1 MPQLL
6 LLLAAAALFFWII
19 GRYGRGSPAQTA
31 RLIRQMSGVALMGA
45 SGFMALRGAVVAAAP
60 LFILG
65 LGLAVPN
72 LSFAAN
78 SFSWGR
84 RSEGQ
89 KSSVRTGMLA
99 MELDHDTGA
108 MDGVI
113 LAGRF
118 KGKRLRVLSL
128 DELVEL
134 MQECQSASDQ
144 SASLL
149 EAYLDRAHPDW
160 RTRPGG
166 SRQSSGTSPPPPGSA
181 MSREEAY
188 AVLGLKPNCGEKEI
202 RAAHRQLM
210 KQYHPDR
217 GGSDYLAAKINQA
230 KDILVG

>member
-1 MPQLL
+1 MPQILL
-6 LLLAAAALFFWII
+6 ALAAAVLFFWII
-19 GRYGRGSPAQTA
+19 GKFGGGSPAQTA
-31 RLIRQMSGVALMGA
+31 TLIRRMSGVALMGA
-45 SGFMALRGAVVAAAP
+45 SGFLALRGAVAAAAP

-65 LGLAVPN
+65 LGLVVPN
-72 LSFAAN
+72 FSFAPN
-78 SFSWGR
+78 SFTWGR

-89 KSSVRTGMLA
+89 KSSVKTGMLS

-108 MDGVI
+108 MDGEI

-118 KGKRLRVLSL
+118 KGKRLKALSL

-149 EAYLDRAHPDW
+149 EAYLDRTHPDW
-160 RTRPGG
+160 RSRAG
-166 SRQSSGTSPPPPGSA
+166 SRQRSGSPPPGA
-181 MSREEAY
+181 MMSREEAY
-188 AVLGLKPNCGEKEI
+188 AVLGLKPNCAEKEI
-202 RAAHRQLM
+202 RAAHRRLM

-230 KDILVG
+230 KDVLVG

>member
-1 MPQLL
+1 MPQILL
-6 LLLAAAALFFWII
+6 ALAAAVLFFWII
-19 GRYGRGSPAQTA
+19 GRYGGSPAQTA
-31 RLIRQMSGVALMGA
+31 TLIRRMGGVALMGA
-45 SGFMALRGAVVAAAP
+45 SGFLALRGAVAAAAP

-65 LGLAVPN
+65 LGMVVPN
-72 LSFAAN
+72 FNFVPN

-89 KSSVRTGMLA
+89 KSSVRTGILS

-108 MDGVI
+108 MDGEI

-118 KGKRLRVLSL
+118 RGKRLKALSL

-149 EAYLDRAHPDW
+149 EAYLDRTHTDW
-160 RTRPGG
+160 RTRAG
-166 SRQSSGTSPPPPGSA
+166 SHRSSGGPPPPSA
-181 MSREEAY
+181 MMSREEAY

-202 RAAHRQLM
+202 RDAHRRLM

-230 KDILVG
+230 KDVLVG

>member
-1 MPQLL
+1 MPQILL
-6 LLLAAAALFFWII
+6 VLAAAVLFFWII

-31 RLIRQMSGVALMGA
+31 KLIRQMGGVALMGA
-45 SGFMALRGAVVAAAP
+45 GGFMALRGAVVAAAP

-65 LGLAVPN
+65 LGMVVPN
-72 LSFAAN
+72 FSFVPG
-78 SFSWGR
+78 SFNWGR

-89 KSSVRTGMLA
+89 KSSVKTGMLS

-108 MDGVI
+108 MDGEI

-118 KGKRLRVLSL
+118 KAKRLRSLSI

-149 EAYLDRAHPDW
+149 EAYLDRTHADW
-160 RTRPGG
+160 RTRAG
-166 SRQSSGTSPPPPGSA
+166 SRHSSAAPPPGGM

-188 AVLGLKPNCGEKEI
+188 AVLGLTPNCGQKEI
-202 RAAHRQLM
+202 RDAHRRLM

-230 KDILVG
+230 KDVLVG

>member
-1 MPQLL
+1 MPQILL
-6 LLLAAAALFFWII
+6 ALAAAVFFFWII
-19 GRYGRGSPAQTA
+19 GRFGGGSPAQNA
-31 RLIRQMSGVALMGA
+31 KFIRQVSGVALMGA
-45 SGFMALRGAVVAAAP
+45 SGFLALRGAVVAAAP

-65 LGLAVPN
+65 LGMAVPN
-72 LSFAAN
+72 FSFAPG
-78 SFSWGR
+78 SFPWGR

-89 KSSVRTGMLA
+89 RSSVRTGMLA

-108 MDGVI
+108 MDGEI

-118 KGKRLRVLSL
+118 KGRRLRSLAL

-149 EAYLDRAHPDW
+149 EAYLDRTHPDW
-160 RTRPGG
+160 RTRAG
-166 SRQSSGTSPPPPGSA
+166 SQRSSRASPPPGAA
-181 MSREEAY
+181 MSKEEAF

-202 RAAHRQLM
+202 RDAHRRLM
-210 KQYHPDR
+210 KQYHPDH

-230 KDILVG
+230 KDVLVG

>member
-1 MPQLL
+1 MPQIL
-6 LLLAAAALFFWII
+6 LLLAAAVLFFWII

-31 RLIRQMSGVALMGA
+31 KLIRQLGGVALMGA
-45 SGFMALRGAVVAAAP
+45 GGFMALRGAVVAAAP
-60 LFILG
+60 LFVLG
-65 LGLAVPN
+65 LGMVVPN
-72 LSFAAN
+72 FSFAPG
-78 SFSWGR
+78 SFNWGR

-89 KSSVRTGMLA
+89 KSSVRTGMLS

-108 MDGVI
+108 MDGEI

-118 KGKRLRVLSL
+118 KGKRLRSLSI

-149 EAYLDRAHPDW
+149 EAYLDRTHADW
-160 RTRPGG
+160 RTRAG
-166 SRQSSGTSPPPPGSA
+166 SRRRSGAPPPSGM

-188 AVLGLKPNCGEKEI
+188 AVLGLRPNCAEKEI
-202 RAAHRQLM
+202 RDAHRRLM

-230 KDILVG
+230 KDVLVG

>member
-1 MPQLL
+1 MPP
-6 LLLAAAALFFWII
+6 LLLALAAALFFFWMI
-19 GRYGRGSPAQTA
+19 GRYGGGSPAQSA
-31 RLIRQMSGVALMGA
+31 KLIRQMSGVALMGA
-45 SGFMALRGAVVAAAP
+45 SGFLALRGAVVAAAP

-65 LGLAVPN
+65 LGMVIPNFSFVPN
-72 LSFAAN
+72 SFN
-78 SFSWGR
+78 WGR

-89 KSSVRTGMLA
+89 RSSVRTGMLS

-108 MDGVI
+108 MDGEI

-118 KGKRLRVLSL
+118 RGKRLKALSL

-149 EAYLDRAHPDW
+149 EAYLDRTHADW
-160 RTRPGG
+160 RTWAGAHR
-166 SRQSSGTSPPPPGSA
+166 SSAGAPPPGTA

-188 AVLGLKPNCGEKEI
+188 AVLGLKPNCGEKDI
-202 RAAHRQLM
+202 RVAHRRLM

-230 KDILVG
+230 KEVLLGRA

>member
-1 MPQLL
+1 MPQILL
-6 LLLAAAALFFWII
+6 ALAAAVLFFWMI
-19 GRYGRGSPAQTA
+19 GKFGGGSPAQTA
-31 RLIRQMSGVALMGA
+31 TLIRRMSGVALMGA
-45 SGFMALRGAVVAAAP
+45 SGFLALRGAVAAAAP

-65 LGLAVPN
+65 LGMVAPNFSFVP
-72 LSFAAN
+72 N

-89 KSSVRTGMLA
+89 RSSVRTGMLS

-108 MDGVI
+108 MDGEI

-118 KGKRLRVLSL
+118 KGKRLRALEL

-149 EAYLDRAHPDW
+149 EAYLDRTHADW
-160 RTRPGG
+160 RTRTG
-166 SRQSSGTSPPPPGSA
+166 SRQSSGGQPPPGA
-181 MSREEAY
+181 TMSRDEAY
-188 AVLGLKPNCGEKEI
+188 AVLGLKSNCGEKEI
-202 RAAHRQLM
+202 REAHRRLM

-230 KDILVG
+230 KDVLVG

>member
-1 MPQLL
+1 MPQILL
-6 LLLAAAALFFWII
+6 ALAAAVLFFWII
-19 GRYGRGSPAQTA
+19 GRYGGSPAQTA
-31 RLIRQMSGVALMGA
+31 LLIRRMSGVALMGA
-45 SGFMALRGAVVAAAP
+45 SGFLALRGAVAAAAP

-72 LSFAAN
+72 FSFVPS
-78 SFSWGR
+78 SFTWGR

-89 KSSVRTGMLA
+89 KSSVRTGMLS

-108 MDGVI
+108 MDGEI

-118 KGKRLRVLSL
+118 KGKRLRALSL
-128 DELVEL
+128 GELVEL

-149 EAYLDRAHPDW
+149 EAYLDRTHPDW
-160 RTRPGG
+160 RTRAG
-166 SRQSSGTSPPPPGSA
+166 SRQSSSGPPPPGA
-181 MSREEAY
+181 MMSRDEAY

-202 RAAHRQLM
+202 REAHRRLM

-230 KDILVG
+230 KDVLVG

>member
-1 MPQLL
+1 MPQILL
-6 LLLAAAALFFWII
+6 VLAAAVLFFWII

-31 RLIRQMSGVALMGA
+31 KLIRQMGGVALMGA
-45 SGFMALRGAVVAAAP
+45 GGFMALRGAVVAAAP

-65 LGLAVPN
+65 LGMVVPN
-72 LSFAAN
+72 FSFVPG
-78 SFSWGR
+78 SFNWGR

-89 KSSVRTGMLA
+89 KSSVKTGMLS

-108 MDGVI
+108 MDGEI

-118 KGKRLRVLSL
+118 RGKRLRSLSI
-128 DELVEL
+128 DDLVEL

-149 EAYLDRAHPDW
+149 EAYLDRTHADW
-160 RTRPGG
+160 RTRAG
-166 SRQSSGTSPPPPGSA
+166 SRSRSGPPPPGGM

-188 AVLGLKPNCGEKEI
+188 AVLGLRPNCGEKEI
-202 RAAHRQLM
+202 RDAHRRLM
-210 KQYHPDR
+210 KQYHPDH

-230 KDILVG
+230 KDVLVE